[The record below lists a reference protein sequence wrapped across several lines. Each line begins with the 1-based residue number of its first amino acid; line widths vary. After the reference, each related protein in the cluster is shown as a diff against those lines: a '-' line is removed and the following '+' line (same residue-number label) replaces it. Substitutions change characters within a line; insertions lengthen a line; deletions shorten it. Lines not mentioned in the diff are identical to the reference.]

1 MARLRQQPEHL
12 GSALGANPGGV
23 WSMRIVI
30 IVAPHERKEALD
42 TYRDR
47 LTPADIEML
56 MTTPDDATVRL
67 MLGKP
72 IKAKG

>member
-1 MARLRQQPEHL
+1 
-12 GSALGANPGGV
+12 
-23 WSMRIVI
+23 MRIVI